1 MEITIELCPAIRAS
15 VQASHPDSPSRVKNV
30 CRNEYSTNG
39 AIGFR
44 LFFFASLFTARNALA
59 CCFFRLEWSMCS
71 LLVGAGHAHPSD
83 GFPAAFQRDSRTAR
97 TLGAIGSARRAG
109 AVFLCVLNG
118 LPLGLFP
125 LLSFPLP

>member
-71 LLVGAGHAHPSD
+71 LLVGAGHAQPSD
-83 GFPAAFQRDSRTAR
+83 GFPRSEERRVGKECRDRW
-97 TLGAIGSARRAG
+97 RREII
-109 AVFLCVLNG
+109 
-118 LPLGLFP
+118 
-125 LLSFPLP
+125 SK